1 MSTSDRLV
9 QKRVIMNAKAATG
22 VGTNIDVTDY
32 QDICVCV
39 SSAANANLT
48 VKCVGS
54 MGKSV
59 DSDAAPDFT
68 AAQSATNQWDFIA
81 MWDLEPG
88 TIVAGATG
96 MVFPGLDD
104 TKNFMINVSGLKWLN
119 FIVTAY
125 AVGSVSV
132 VCLPFSNKG

>member
-9 QKRVIMNAKAATG
+9 QRHVILNAKASTG
-22 VGTNIDVTDY
+22 IGTSIDVTDY
-32 QDICVCV
+32 QDICVCI
-39 SSAANANLT
+39 SSATNANLT

-59 DSDAAPDFT
+59 DSDAVPDFT
-68 AAQSATNQWDFIA
+68 AAQSATNQWDYLS

-88 TIVAGATG
+88 TIVVGNTGLAFAGA
-96 MVFPGLDD
+96 DD
-104 TKNFMINVSGLKWLN
+104 TKNLMVNVSGLKWLN
-119 FIVTAY
+119 FRVTTYVA
-125 AVGSVSV
+125 GNINV